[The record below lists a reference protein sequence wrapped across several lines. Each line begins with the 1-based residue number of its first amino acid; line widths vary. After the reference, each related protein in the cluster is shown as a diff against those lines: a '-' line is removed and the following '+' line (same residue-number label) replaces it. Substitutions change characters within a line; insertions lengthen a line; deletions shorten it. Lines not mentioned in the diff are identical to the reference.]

1 MDAIAEGTEPDAAQ
15 TEAIEEMAAAVAE
28 DVAIAA
34 AADDGMT
41 VEDVA
46 DLPPAETVEDI
57 IADAVEAGI
66 IAGET
71 GEAPV
76 FTIEEASVI
85 EYDIAIEEASVIDA

>member
-1 MDAIAEGTEPDAAQ
+1 MDAIAEGNEPDAAQ
-15 TEAIEEMAAAVAE
+15 TEAIEEVAAAAAE
-28 DVAIAA
+28 DVAIMA

-41 VEDVA
+41 VEEVA
-46 DLPPAETVEDI
+46 DLPPAEAVQDI

-76 FTIEEASVI
+76 TTEEEASVI
-85 EYDIAIEEASVIDA
+85 AADVALLEE

>member
-1 MDAIAEGTEPDAAQ
+1 MDAIAEGNEPDAAQ
-15 TEAIEEMAAAVAE
+15 TEAIEEVAAAAAE
-28 DVAIAA
+28 DVAIMA

-41 VEDVA
+41 VEEVA
-46 DLPPAETVEDI
+46 DLPPAEAVQDI

-76 FTIEEASVI
+76 ITEEEASVI
-85 EYDIAIEEASVIDA
+85 AADVALLEE